1 MTIMSRHL
9 QAGAVAVILAAA
21 VPFTAPVTAFAQ
33 GVSPNEIRS
42 INDQVAQ
49 VQRELNVLQRH
60 VYQGGG
66 IELAQASGGNIADMQ
81 VRIEDLE
88 SRMRDMNG
96 RIEELNHRLTV
107 LNDRLDK
114 FSADLEF
121 RLNSAPPAG
130 GAAAPGE
137 SGATTGGAP
146 PSTSFASPGSPPAQ
160 TPPPSAA
167 DPSRAPSQSGVLGTL
182 RSGDVPP
189 ASTPPAAPQAA
200 PAPAA
205 GKALPDGTPEEQY
218 KYAFALLT
226 KSDYPGAERALQAF
240 VQAHP
245 KHQLAGNAQYW
256 LGETYYVRNDFNN
269 AVRAFATGIQN
280 YRTSPK
286 APDSVLKLGLSL
298 SALGKTKE
306 ACTSYTMLKNEYPK
320 APQEI
325 MRRAESERKRLRC
338 G

>member
-1 MTIMSRHL
+1 
-9 QAGAVAVILAAA
+9 
-21 VPFTAPVTAFAQ
+21 
-33 GVSPNEIRS
+33 
-42 INDQVAQ
+42 
-49 VQRELNVLQRH
+49 
-60 VYQGGG
+60 
-66 IELAQASGGNIADMQ
+66 
-81 VRIEDLE
+81 
-88 SRMRDMNG
+88 MNG
-96 RIEELNHRLTV
+96 RMEELNHRITV

-114 FSADLEF
+114 FSADMEF
-121 RLNSAPPAG
+121 RLNGASP
-130 GAAAPGE
+130 GAAP
-137 SGATTGGAP
+137 ATTGPGATGAATSTAP
-146 PSTSFASPGSPPAQ
+146 ATSFSSPGLPAQ
-160 TPPPSAA
+160 PAPPPSAA
-167 DPSRAPSQSGVLGTL
+167 DPNRPPSQSGVLGTL
-182 RSGDVPP
+182 RPGDVPPP
-189 ASTPPAAPQAA
+189 ASTPMPAAPQTT
-200 PAPAA
+200 PAA

-298 SALGKTKE
+298 GALGKTKE

-325 MRRAESERKRLRC
+325 MRRAESEQKRLRC

>member
-1 MTIMSRHL
+1 MTILSRHL
-9 QAGAVAVILAAA
+9 QAGAIGVILAAA
-21 VPFTAPVTAFAQ
+21 VPFTAVTAFAQ
-33 GVSPNEIRS
+33 GVSPSEVRS

-60 VYQGGG
+60 VYQGGD
-66 IELAQASGGNIADMQ
+66 IELAQAPGGMADMQ

-96 RIEELNHRLTV
+96 RMEELNHRITV

-114 FSADLEF
+114 FSADMEF
-121 RLNSAPPAG
+121 RLNG
-130 GAAAPGE
+130 
-137 SGATTGGAP
+137 
-146 PSTSFASPGSPPAQ
+146 ASPGTAPGTNGPGDSGAATGNPPSSTSLASPGLPAQ
-160 TPPPSAA
+160 PAPPPSAA
-167 DPSRAPSQSGVLGTL
+167 DPNRPPSQSGVLGTL
-182 RSGDVPP
+182 RPGDVPP
-189 ASTPPAAPQAA
+189 PSTPTPAAPQTT
-200 PAPAA
+200 PAA
-205 GKALPDGTPEEQY
+205 GKALPDGTPEDQY

-226 KSDYPGAERALQAF
+226 KSDYPCAERALQAF

-325 MRRAESERKRLRC
+325 MRRAESEQKRLRC

>member
-1 MTIMSRHL
+1 MTILSRHL
-9 QAGAVAVILAAA
+9 QAGAIGVILAAA
-21 VPFTAPVTAFAQ
+21 VPFTAVTAFAQ
-33 GVSPNEIRS
+33 GVSPSEVRS

-60 VYQGGG
+60 VYQGGD
-66 IELAQASGGNIADMQ
+66 IELAQAPGGMADMQ

-96 RIEELNHRLTV
+96 RMEELNHRITV

-114 FSADLEF
+114 FSADMEF
-121 RLNSAPPAG
+121 RLNGASPGTPAPAPG
-130 GAAAPGE
+130 DSGAAPGN
-137 SGATTGGAP
+137 P
-146 PSTSFASPGSPPAQ
+146 PSSTSLASPGLPAQ
-160 TPPPSAA
+160 PAPPPSAA
-167 DPSRAPSQSGVLGTL
+167 DPNRPPSQSGVLGTL
-182 RSGDVPP
+182 RPGDVPP
-189 ASTPPAAPQAA
+189 ASTPTPAAPQTT
-200 PAPAA
+200 PAA
-205 GKALPDGTPEEQY
+205 GKALPDGTPEDQY

-325 MRRAESERKRLRC
+325 MRRAESEQKRLRC

>member
-1 MTIMSRHL
+1 
-9 QAGAVAVILAAA
+9 
-21 VPFTAPVTAFAQ
+21 
-33 GVSPNEIRS
+33 
-42 INDQVAQ
+42 
-49 VQRELNVLQRH
+49 
-60 VYQGGG
+60 
-66 IELAQASGGNIADMQ
+66 
-81 VRIEDLE
+81 
-88 SRMRDMNG
+88 MRDMNG
-96 RIEELNHRLTV
+96 RMEELNHRLTV

-114 FSADLEF
+114 FSADMEF
-121 RLNSAPPAG
+121 RLNSAPPG
-130 GAAAPGE
+130 GAAAPGN
-137 SGATTGGAP
+137 SGAATGAP
-146 PSTSFASPGSPPAQ
+146 PSTSFASPALPPQQ

-182 RSGDVPP
+182 RQGDVPP
-189 ASTPPAAPQAA
+189 ASPPPAAQQTA
-200 PAPAA
+200 PAPGPAA
-205 GKALPDGTPEEQY
+205 GKALPDGSPEEQY

-240 VQAHP
+240 VQANP

-298 SALGKTKE
+298 SALGKNKE

-325 MRRAESERKRLRC
+325 MRRAESEQKRLRC